1 MTSKNTLPFYH
12 VQVYLVAG
20 GAIDSST
27 STASTFTASTEVL
40 VDGAASWTEAA
51 PLPLAIAGLQSVSI
65 DNYII
70 SIGK

>member
-1 MTSKNTLPFYH
+1 M
-12 VQVYLVAG
+12 AG
-20 GAIDSST
+20 GAIGT
-27 STASTFTASTEVL
+27 NYPQYTYTASTEVL

-70 SIGK
+70 SIGE